1 MEIFT
6 DAIQYLG
13 LGYDALVSIL
23 IPAALLCLVG
33 AFFLETN

>member
-13 LGYDALVSIL
+13 LGYDALTLFL
-23 IPAALLCLVG
+23 IPAGIICALG
-33 AFFLETN
+33 ALYLDSN